1 MIWNFYDS
9 IRTVKEDIGAEANKL
24 AEIFAP
30 VARNDALPLA
40 VIIDIVTLG
49 YGAFAA
55 PFWNSVLKKQS
66 YFAANPNTLGVLK
79 DETNSMVAGSL
90 TLVKDVTAA

>member
-9 IRTVKEDIGAEANKL
+9 LNKGKTDISAEANKL
-24 AEIFAP
+24 AELFAP

-40 VIIDIVTLG
+40 IIIDIVTLG

-55 PFWNSVLKKQS
+55 PFWNSILKKQA

-79 DETNSMVAGSL
+79 DGTNSMVAGSL